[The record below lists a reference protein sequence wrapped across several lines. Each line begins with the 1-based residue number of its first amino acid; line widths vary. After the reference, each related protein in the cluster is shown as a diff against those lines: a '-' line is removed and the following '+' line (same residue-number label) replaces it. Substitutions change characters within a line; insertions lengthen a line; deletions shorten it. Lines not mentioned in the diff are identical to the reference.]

1 MYCVLHDIYTSLLS
15 YERHTE
21 CVLVPEPKLHQKFT
35 QRHTNTQIKSHKDCQ
50 CWITVK
56 LLEVAFSFAA
66 NLFTFCSRKFTI
78 KSIKSSTL
86 LKLKVWLIGSCY
98 QFLSVKWFTSKIII
112 TSRAPFRFHFVWDWD
127 ETHCF
132 CEKSNEISKSNLGV
146 SSIFN
151 LFINRTRVA
160 ESINCV
166 QFASFQVLSLRY
178 RLYDSVCISFV
189 CPFHTL
195 CSSIHES
202 RFKLRHFS
210 HLFLFTHIRCLC
222 VAQWFRSR
230 HIIQTS
236 HV

>member
-86 LKLKVWLIGSCY
+86 LKLKVWLIRSCY

-132 CEKSNEISKSNLGV
+132 CEKSNETFKVQPWSIINFQLVYQSYSSSRVYKLCAICKFSSVKFKV
-146 SSIFN
+146 SIVWQ
-151 LFINRTRVA
+151 RVYFFCLPV
-160 ESINCV
+160 SYL
-166 QFASFQVLSLRY
+166 VLVY
-178 RLYDSVCISFV
+178 TWI
-189 CPFHTL
+189 T
-195 CSSIHES
+195 I
-202 RFKLRHFS
+202 
-210 HLFLFTHIRCLC
+210 
-222 VAQWFRSR
+222 
-230 HIIQTS
+230 
-236 HV
+236 